1 MAQQQQQQ
9 QQHDGSSQSSD
20 YLSLLSTWGNN
31 FTTQTSKTV
40 RFLHSTTA
48 LGPLLT
54 FSQFSQM
61 RTRDY
66 IRLVVIIGGYC
77 LLRPYLMK
85 LGAYMQ
91 NKQHEADSRPSEDE
105 NAGAGPKLTAN
116 DLRGNKSQPEF
127 KIPGVDSDSEDEDKD
142 DWGRAARVR
151 QRKFVRQML
160 EIHEK
165 KLREDAEANSDK
177 DIEEFLID

>member
-1 MAQQQQQQ
+1 MAQQQQQ

-31 FTTQTSKTV
+31 FTIQTSKT
-40 RFLHSTTA
+40 
-48 LGPLLT
+48 
-54 FSQFSQM
+54 FSQM